1 MYGVR
6 GRDSLGAEGAK
17 GKEER
22 GERKKKK
29 REEEKGA
36 PLVLGLVPPLYG
48 VKDYA
53 GQYASSP
60 SLQERTEFSLGQTK
74 GSWMTDSAS
83 NEVN

>member
-1 MYGVR
+1 
-6 GRDSLGAEGAK
+6 LEAK
-17 GKEER
+17 GKKDEER

-53 GQYASSP
+53 GQ
-60 SLQERTEFSLGQTK
+60 
-74 GSWMTDSAS
+74 
-83 NEVN
+83 